1 MIHNTENNEIKLT
14 ESSVYSNNNNNNNNN
29 TALDFDPELYHT
41 IVIFFNSISFG
52 IIVTSLC
59 DEELEPIERDKQIIS
74 IAMYIFIICEL
85 EYMGL
90 L

>member
-1 MIHNTENNEIKLT
+1 MIHNTEKYQIKLT
-14 ESSVYSNNNNNNNNN
+14 ESSVYNNNN
-29 TALDFDPELYHT
+29 TALDFDPELYNT
-41 IVIFFNSISFG
+41 IVIFLNSISIG

-59 DEELEPIERDKQIIS
+59 DEELEPIERDRQIIS
-74 IAMYIFIICEL
+74 IAMCIFIICEF

>member
-1 MIHNTENNEIKLT
+1 MIHNTEKYQIKLT
-14 ESSVYSNNNNNNNNN
+14 ESSVYSNNNNNNDN
-29 TALDFDPELYHT
+29 TDLDFDPELYNT
-41 IVIFFNSISFG
+41 IVIFLNSISIG

-59 DEELEPIERDKQIIS
+59 DEELEPIERDRQIIS
-74 IAMYIFIICEL
+74 IAMCIFIICEF

>member
-1 MIHNTENNEIKLT
+1 MIHNIENNKTKLK
-14 ESSVYSNNNNNNNNN
+14 ESLYNN
-29 TALDFDPELYHT
+29 TTFDSELYHT
-41 IVIFFNSISFG
+41 IVIFLNSISFS

-59 DEELEPIERDKQIIS
+59 DEELDPIERDKQIMS
-74 IAMYIFIICEL
+74 IAMCIFIICEL

>member
-1 MIHNTENNEIKLT
+1 MIHNIENNKTKLK
-14 ESSVYSNNNNNNNNN
+14 ESLYNN
-29 TALDFDPELYHT
+29 TTFDPELYHT
-41 IVIFFNSISFG
+41 IVIFLNSISFG

-59 DEELEPIERDKQIIS
+59 DEELEPIERDKQIMS
-74 IAMYIFIICEL
+74 IAMCIFIICEL

>member
-1 MIHNTENNEIKLT
+1 MIHNTEKYQIKLT
-14 ESSVYSNNNNNNNNN
+14 ESSVYNNNNN

-41 IVIFFNSISFG
+41 IVIFVNSISFG

-74 IAMYIFIICEL
+74 IAMCIFIICEF

>member
-1 MIHNTENNEIKLT
+1 MNHNTEKYQIKLI
-14 ESSVYSNNNNNNNNN
+14 EPSVYNNN

-41 IVIFFNSISFG
+41 IVIFLNSISFG
-52 IIVTSLC
+52 IIITSLC
-59 DEELEPIERDKQIIS
+59 DEELNPIERDKQIMS
-74 IAMYIFIICEL
+74 IAMCIFIICEL